1 MPSLFFLPL
10 ARVNPFCQRTAPS
23 DCIWRQ
29 FHLDSNFTQTDIGSP
44 HFADCIFEE
53 ACNLEACK
61 LAKPGSYISEWGLKA
76 QIFIEKTYVW

>member
-1 MPSLFFLPL
+1 MDTVGGQEKGCPAYSPPFPL
-10 ARVNPFCQRTAPS
+10 ARVNPSCQMTAPS

-44 HFADCIFEE
+44 CFADCVFEE

-61 LAKPGSYISEWGLKA
+61 LAKPGSYISE
-76 QIFIEKTYVW
+76 

>member
-1 MPSLFFLPL
+1 MEPVWVLWEDRRRGAQPIPPPPL
-10 ARVNPFCQRTAPS
+10 ARVNPSCQMTAPS

-44 HFADCIFEE
+44 HFVDCIFEE

-61 LAKPGSYISEWGLKA
+61 LAKPGVLY
-76 QIFIEKTYVW
+76 F